1 MEQEYHTDERN
12 VWDLYENIDAE
23 ALLDVWNFPEK
34 TYASRVNCEDG
45 SYIDLAAVG
54 RTDRSGILVACY
66 HTSKEYCRIFVN
78 SMEQLLTGYSVKH
91 DGTIVISNGE
101 EIVASNDSRL
111 VGVSMDDN
119 EILRTIRRCAEG
131 SKLVHVR
138 DGGDT
143 GGRSFGLMEQSR
155 NYYIYA
161 YMPESGVFNKTPQNM
176 LLFVALTYLLV
187 LIIIN
192 MVRWQTEK
200 KYQKQKL
207 QIQQEYAQR
216 LENKNLQLEESVK
229 ER

>member
-1 MEQEYHTDERN
+1 MVPTLTWQQWEERTGQES
-12 VWDLYENIDAE
+12 
-23 ALLDVWNFPEK
+23 LLPVIIHP
-34 TYASRVNCEDG
+34 
-45 SYIDLAAVG
+45 
-54 RTDRSGILVACY
+54 RSTAC
-66 HTSKEYCRIFVN
+66 IFVN

-161 YMPESGVFNKTPQNM
+161 YMPERGVFNKTPQNM
-176 LLFVALTYLLV
+176 LFVALTYLLV

-207 QIQQEYAQR
+207 QIQQEYAAEIGKIR
-216 LENKNLQLEESVK
+216 IFSWKSLSK
-229 ER
+229 ERQKPIQPRQIFWPE